1 MTGLQFY
8 GTVVAI
14 HFHQPNGYL
23 QLTDST
29 LIATALGWPSNTYP
43 YNSSVALFMGGGSL
57 NVVNCDL
64 TRTLTHSLTH
74 SLNQSLTHSL
84 TQSLTHS
91 LTSR

>member
-1 MTGLQFY
+1 MQ

-23 QLTDST
+23 QLADST
-29 LIATALGWPSNTYP
+29 IIATALGWPSQTYP

-64 TRTLTHSLTH
+64 ENQAGEGWRDPGARVSPNLSVTSKPRPVN
-74 SLNQSLTHSL
+74 LNM
-84 TQSLTHS
+84 
-91 LTSR
+91 